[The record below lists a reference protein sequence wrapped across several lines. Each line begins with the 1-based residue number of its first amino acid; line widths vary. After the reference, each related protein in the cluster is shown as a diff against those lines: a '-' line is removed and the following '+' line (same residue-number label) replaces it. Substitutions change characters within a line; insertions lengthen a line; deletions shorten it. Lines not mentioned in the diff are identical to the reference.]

1 MENGDGIN
9 LGLSDKTG
17 ALMMINKKE
26 RKILREILGMTLK
39 SEGGRAYIETKFG
52 SEYLEIADNLL
63 ECLED

>member
-39 SEGGRAYIETKFG
+39 SEGGRTFIETKFG
-52 SEYLEIADNLL
+52 PEYLEIADNLL